1 MNHTATYPPKSPRP
15 AMGGYRYFFNGQE
28 SDGEVYG
35 SGILAGY
42 EFRQYDTRLGRW
54 WGVDT
59 KNNETPGVS
68 PYSFALNS
76 PTIFIDADG
85 NFPILPFLLK
95 AGAAGAADMLMQATF
110 LYFFDP
116 QVESVGEAFSK
127 VNWWQVA
134 RSSLEGL
141 VPCKTPGGKLGR
153 AAATAAGD
161 VFVNALN
168 NRSDYSAEEALM
180 DFAIGFLGD
189 LVGGEIGD
197 VVNKYGSKAVANGL
211 LRMGFDTKYIRQVT
225 GGLSNKEVRMWY
237 SEQVKSINTNIAP
250 TEANA
255 KMIVEKRNQFKRQA
269 RELMSD
275 RNKANELDKNYPI
288 REFDYYKEKYS
299 KMGYSGEDLY
309 KRIMEGGSTPNSTVN
324 EKYGVK

>member
-1 MNHTATYPPKSPRP
+1 
-15 AMGGYRYFFNGQE
+15 
-28 SDGEVYG
+28 
-35 SGILAGY
+35 
-42 EFRQYDTRLGRW
+42 
-54 WGVDT
+54 VDT
-59 KNNETPGVS
+59 KNNEIPGVS

-85 NFPILPFLLK
+85 NLPILPFLLK

-116 QVESVGEAFSK
+116 QVESVDEAFSK

-168 NRSDYSAEEALM
+168 NRSDYSAEEALI

-309 KRIMEGGSTPNSTVN
+309 RRIMEGGTTPNSTVN
-324 EKYGVK
+324 EKYGIK